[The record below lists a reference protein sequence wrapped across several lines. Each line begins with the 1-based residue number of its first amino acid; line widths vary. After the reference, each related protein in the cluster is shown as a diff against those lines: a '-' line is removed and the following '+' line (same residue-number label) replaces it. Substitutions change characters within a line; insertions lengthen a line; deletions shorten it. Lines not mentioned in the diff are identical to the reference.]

1 MWVAASCALLLSL
14 FTGLLGLD
22 YVDTHPTEHGEDILD
37 LLGIDLLRGQ
47 DRVDLVMCD
56 VATLLGGADELY
68 GRIGEAGQRAIRDGL
83 AILLLQRPFLGLLGE
98 RLDLAYH
105 LSPRPSLSPRRVV
118 VRSRSR

>member
-1 MWVAASCALLLSL
+1 MWNFGIEACGTLHHFASRASEPMPRLQN
-14 FTGLLGLD
+14 
-22 YVDTHPTEHGEDILD
+22 GEDILD

-47 DRVDLVMCD
+47 DRVDLAMCD

-98 RLDLAYH
+98 HLDLA
-105 LSPRPSLSPRRVV
+105 SDVSLLGQR
-118 VRSRSR
+118 

>member
-1 MWVAASCALLLSL
+1 
-14 FTGLLGLD
+14 
-22 YVDTHPTEHGEDILD
+22 
-37 LLGIDLLRGQ
+37 
-47 DRVDLVMCD
+47 MCD

-105 LSPRPSLSPRRVV
+105 VSLLGHR
-118 VRSRSR
+118 

>member
-1 MWVAASCALLLSL
+1 M
-14 FTGLLGLD
+14 
-22 YVDTHPTEHGEDILD
+22 
-37 LLGIDLLRGQ
+37 
-47 DRVDLVMCD
+47 
-56 VATLLGGADELY
+56 LLGGAGELY

-83 AILLLQRPFLGLLGE
+83 PIFLLQRPFLGLLGE